1 MKKLLLLFSI
11 ILLGL
16 NIYSNEIYVKADA
29 SGSANGTDWDNAYT
43 SLTAAINV
51 ASSDD
56 IIYVAKGEYK
66 PHANDRG
73 QSFKIEKNIKIYGG
87 FIGNETVTQS
97 IIDNRDFVTNETI
110 LSGDLNGDDGD
121 NFTNRS
127 DNSCHVVHIQGE
139 SNSGLIANTVLD
151 GFTISGG
158 YADSANVNNDEGA
171 GIYLIGN
178 YNSVCSPILKNLVI
192 KNNYAKKTG
201 GGLNIGSDNG
211 DCNPQILNCSF
222 INNKADHGG
231 AVNTKVIIS
240 NCGAIFNNVEF
251 KNNSAVYDGGAVY
264 NSADNEH
271 TNTTNYINVLFD
283 NNSADKGGAIFNY
296 SNATGNFNGG
306 TNKVIVKNATFI
318 NNNAASGSAIY
329 NKEQDGTCEPEYTN
343 IIVYN
348 NKLYSSSGNN
358 KINFSNYSTTTKPKI
373 SYSLILGSG
382 GSGNW
387 DNAYGIDSGNNLDA
401 DPLFVDAE
409 NSNCNLRV
417 GSPALLAGND
427 GSNIGYYKG
436 IAIENSAKTTPIITT
451 WPAASNDISPGDTLS
466 KAGLTTYGKAKNDLA
481 GTFSYVN
488 PNIIIQN
495 KGDYNAEIKFTPTD
509 VTNYNEVINSNKI
522 TISVEKINVSI
533 TTWPT
538 ASNISLGQNV
548 SSSTFT
554 GGIVKDNVAGEFKFI
569 DDTYTPSYIGLFTL
583 IIKFFPADT
592 NRYYSTV
599 SNSTKIRTTASTNIE
614 INNSNNSFN
623 VYPNPVLNTLFIKNI
638 GNNKITSIVIYNALG
653 NKMEVVEIDTFKGEI
668 DISNIK
674 KGIYFIKIAYDNKE
688 EIYKIIKCD

>member
-466 KAGLTTYGKAKNDLA
+466 KAGLTTHEKSLIVDELEKEPLIEENKKVPESNIYYSEEEISTLKEKNYEQEGEKEYEIKHKLYVGGNIDNDWFSNNIEKLNGVDFLQYNEYFNYVNDLKNKKYYLIGA
-481 GTFSYVN
+481 SFKRLDKAVKLRNSLNKKGFHS
-488 PNIIIQN
+488 IIL
-495 KGDYNAEIKFTPTD
+495 P
-509 VTNYNEVINSNKI
+509 
-522 TISVEKINVSI
+522 
-533 TTWPT
+533 
-538 ASNISLGQNV
+538 
-548 SSSTFT
+548 
-554 GGIVKDNVAGEFKFI
+554 
-569 DDTYTPSYIGLFTL
+569 
-583 IIKFFPADT
+583 
-592 NRYYSTV
+592 
-599 SNSTKIRTTASTNIE
+599 TKIGYYRI
-614 INNSNNSFN
+614 
-623 VYPNPVLNTLFIKNI
+623 TLRGYNQDEKNI
-638 GNNKITSIVIYNALG
+638 YMQEYLEARENNQ
-653 NKMEVVEIDTFKGEI
+653 FKKAWI
-668 DISNIK
+668 FVN
-674 KGIYFIKIAYDNKE
+674 NN
-688 EIYKIIKCD
+688 